1 MTLTPA
7 PSDTVATATGSWR
20 ARLRRRA
27 PGTTERG
34 GPVRIEALFL
44 IGVAVFFSVVD
55 AIYWFWGY
63 HYLSLGPEQSGTVM
77 LIGTVLLGLLPG
89 GYYFWWSRRMKPR
102 PEDRTD
108 ASIEDG
114 AGVIGSFPD
123 SSVWPFVLGMGLFLV
138 VLAVVFGLWLLFP
151 GFALVIAAAVGVTV
165 ESRRGGA
172 V

>member
-1 MTLTPA
+1 
-7 PSDTVATATGSWR
+7 
-20 ARLRRRA
+20 
-27 PGTTERG
+27 
-34 GPVRIEALFL
+34 VRVEALFL
-44 IGVAVFFSVVD
+44 IGVAVFFGITGVG
-55 AIYWFWGY
+55 YWFWGY
-63 HYLSLGPEQSGTVM
+63 EQSGTAM
-77 LIGTVLLGLLPG
+77 LAGTTLLGLLPG
-89 GYYFWWSRRMKPR
+89 SYYYWWSRRMRPR

-151 GFALVIAAAVGVTV
+151 GFALVISAAVGVTV
-165 ESRRGGA
+165 ESRRGGT